1 MMLKNPAGKRRW
13 TQYPSKASSA
23 LLLVAALVCLAGCQ
37 GFSAAGSSQPQSGT
51 LSLANASLDFGSVS
65 AGGSKT
71 LTVIATNSGSASVNI
86 SSASVSTKYFAISA
100 PSLPLTI
107 GAGQSAT
114 FSILFTP
121 NASGTF
127 NATVTINSDASNP
140 VTSLTLSGT
149 GTGTAQLTLNPTSQS
164 FGGVTVGTQSSVNVT
179 LTNSGGTSVTVSQ
192 ATISGTGFQLSGINT
207 PLTLNTS
214 QSASFTVTFAPQT
227 SGAASGTVT
236 LTSNASNPALTMSLS
251 GTGNAADGS
260 IAANPSSLTFGSVT
274 VGNKQTLSETVTNV
288 GGSGITVSQVS
299 ASGSGFSV
307 SGITTPL
314 TLNAGQSAT
323 FSVSFTPSSSGDVS
337 GNVAIT
343 STATNPTLNVP
354 LSGTGVTAVGQL
366 TVSPTTLG
374 LGNVVAGSSG
384 SASGSLTAS
393 GASVTVTAA
402 STNNSVFSVGGL
414 SLPATIQAGKSTSFL
429 VTFSPQV
436 AGSASAVLTFTS
448 SAQPGT
454 TTENLT
460 GTGTSAPTHSVNLS
474 WNASTSSNISGYN
487 IYRAVFKTSCGS
499 YSKVNTVLNTGTL
512 YTDSSVVDGTSY
524 CYASTAVNTSSEES
538 GYSNIVSNVQIPTS

>member
-1 MMLKNPAGKRRW
+1 MMLKNPAGNRRW
-13 TQYPSKASSA
+13 KRYLSKASSA
-23 LLLVAALVCLAGCQ
+23 LLLLAALACLAGCQ
-37 GFSAAGSSQPQSGT
+37 GFSAAGSSQPPSGT
-51 LSLANASLDFGSVS
+51 FSLGNASLDFGSVG

-71 LTVIATNSGSASVNI
+71 LTVTATNSGTASVTI

-107 GAGQSAT
+107 GAGQST
-114 FSILFTP
+114 TLSIVFTP
-121 NASGTF
+121 DASGTF

-149 GTGTAQLTLNPTSQS
+149 GEGSAQLTLNPSSQS
-164 FGGVTVGTQSSVNVT
+164 FGGLTVGTQSSLNVT

-192 ATISGTGFQLSGINT
+192 ATISGAGFQLSGINT
-207 PLTLNTS
+207 PLTLNPS

-227 SGAASGTVT
+227 GGAASGTVT

-251 GTGNAADGS
+251 GTGNAADGTLAS
-260 IAANPSSLTFGSVT
+260 NPSSLSFGSVT
-274 VGNKQTLSETVTNV
+274 VGTKQTLSETVTNI
-288 GGSGITVSQVS
+288 GGSSITVSQVGT
-299 ASGSGFSV
+299 SGTGFSV
-307 SGITTPL
+307 SGIAAPL
-314 TLNAGQSAT
+314 ILAAGQSAT
-323 FSVSFTPSSSGDVS
+323 FNVSFAAVSAGDVT
-337 GNVAIT
+337 GNVTIT
-343 STATNPTLNVP
+343 STATDPTLNVP

-384 SASGSLTAS
+384 TASGSLTAS

-414 SLPATIQAGKSTSFL
+414 SLPATIQAGKSASFT

-436 AGSASAVLTFTS
+436 AGAVSALLTFTS
-448 SAQPGT
+448 GAQPGT
-454 TTENLT
+454 TTETLT

-474 WNASTSSNISGYN
+474 WNASTSSGISGYN

-499 YSKVNTVLNTGTL
+499 YAKINSALNTSTL
-512 YTDSSVVDGTSY
+512 YTDNSVIDGTSY
-524 CYASTAVNTSSEES
+524 CYASTAVNTSNEES
-538 GYSNIVSNVQIPTS
+538 GYSNIISNVQIPTS